1 LQLCGNYP
9 KKQTLFVGVRKFS
22 IESLSINGMKKNR
35 LRSALLNT
43 GGDSNASSS
52 RVLNIL
58 ILAMRQSH
66 QVKNVLELFI
76 L

>member
-1 LQLCGNYP
+1 MAVKNTFQGQFMYYEN
-9 KKQTLFVGVRKFS
+9 
-22 IESLSINGMKKNR
+22 INGKEKKR

-52 RVLNIL
+52 RVLKIF
-58 ILAMRQSH
+58 ILAMGRTH
-66 QVKNVLELFI
+66 QMKNVQELFI